1 MRHAFAGRMKYAWLG
16 CLLAGSLLFAGNQDS
31 ETNVNTRY
39 TVETVT
45 IQGDGWSTD
54 TVTNRDQKL
63 SSGLRREIA
72 SLVGEK
78 LNPTALD
85 DLAKRLRKELH
96 ARSVEQHVLRGK
108 QPDYVQVV
116 FDVKLRPTRFDVS
129 VPKFLYQGRQGWSG
143 AVEGTAAIHQNGF
156 TFGLVSDGDE
166 LAERYSGIEARYE
179 NSRLGTDR
187 ARLSFEFDSFHEQW
201 NPATLADVPPPSA
214 NDTAAGDL
222 YRTRENFQ
230 PTVTFVVARPLTVS
244 FGASF
249 ERLDPEA
256 TGLVPAPRLEAAN
269 AWLAGVNF
277 HQDTEGAQY
286 QQDFNGAYDMRMGTR
301 SLGSDFAYARHHWQF
316 RYALTHGKHTLSD
329 EAMAGVISGQAPLFE
344 RFVLGNST
352 TLRGWNKYDI
362 DPLGGNRMVH
372 NSVEYRYGALQVFY
386 DSGAIWDSGQ
396 TVIARNSVG
405 FGIRQG
411 PFFVA
416 MAFPLRDG
424 RTDPIFMVG
433 MNY

>member
-1 MRHAFAGRMKYAWLG
+1 MKYAWLG
-16 CLLAGSLLFAGNQDS
+16 CLLAGSLLFAGNNQDS

-45 IQGDGWSTD
+45 IQGDGWATD
-54 TVTNRDQKL
+54 PTADHDKRL
-63 SSGLRREIA
+63 SLPLRREIA
-72 SLVGEK
+72 ALVGEK
-78 LNPTALD
+78 LNPSTLD

-96 ARSVEQHVLRGK
+96 ARTVEHHVLRGK
-108 QPDYVQVV
+108 QPEYVQVV

-129 VPKFLYQGRQGWSG
+129 VPKFLYQSRQGWSG
-143 AVEGTAAIHQNGF
+143 EVEGTATIHQNGF

-179 NSRLGTDR
+179 NSHLGTDR

-201 NPATLADVPPPSA
+201 NGATQASLAAAPDPAV
-214 NDTAAGDL
+214 GDL
-222 YRTRENFQ
+222 YRTRQNFQ
-230 PTVTFVVARPLTVS
+230 PMVTFVVARPLTVS

-256 TGLVPAPRLEAAN
+256 PLAPMQTASAFVAN
-269 AWLAGVNF
+269 ASF
-277 HQDTEGAQY
+277 QEEMEGAEY
-286 QQDFNGAYDMRMGTR
+286 QHNFNGTYDLRMGTR
-301 SLGSDFAYARHHWQF
+301 SLGSDFVYGRHRWQF
-316 RYALTHGKHTLSD
+316 RYSMTHGKHMLLD
-329 EAMAGVISGQAPLFE
+329 EATAGAITGQAPLFE

-362 DPLGGNRMVH
+362 DPFGGNRMLH
-372 NSVEYRYGALQVFY
+372 NSVEYRYGAFQVFY
-386 DSGAIWDSGQ
+386 DSGAVWDSGQ

-405 FGIRQG
+405 VGLRQG
-411 PFFVA
+411 AFFIA
-416 MAFPLRDG
+416 MAFPLREN
-424 RTDPIFMVG
+424 RVEPIFMVG

>member
-1 MRHAFAGRMKYAWLG
+1 MKYAWLG

-39 TVETVT
+39 TVENVT

-54 TVTNRDQKL
+54 PAVNRDQKL

-78 LNPTALD
+78 LNPAALD

-96 ARSVEQHVLRGK
+96 ARTVEHHVLRGK
-108 QPDYVQVV
+108 QPEYVQVV

-129 VPKFLYQGRQGWSG
+129 VPKFLYQSRQGWSG

-156 TFGLVSDGDE
+156 TLGLVSDGDD
-166 LAERYSGIEARYE
+166 LMERYSGIEARYE
-179 NSRLGTDR
+179 NSHLGTDR
-187 ARLSFEFDSFHEQW
+187 ARLAFEFDSFHEVW
-201 NPATLADVPPPSA
+201 NPATLAYGATAS
-214 NDTAAGDL
+214 TSEGAAGDF

-249 ERLDPEA
+249 ERMEPE
-256 TGLVPAPRLEAAN
+256 GPISVGAPHMEAAN
-269 AWLAGVNF
+269 SWLAGVNF
-277 HQDTEGAQY
+277 HQQVEDAQY
-286 QQDFNGAYDMRMGTR
+286 QQDFNATYDLRMGTH
-301 SLGSDFAYARHHWQF
+301 SLGSDFAYGRHRWQF
-316 RYALTHGKHTLSD
+316 RYAVTHGKHTLSD
-329 EAMAGVISGQAPLFE
+329 EATAGVISGQAPLFE

-362 DPLGGNRMVH
+362 DPLGGNRMLH

-386 DSGAIWDSGQ
+386 DSGAIWDPGQ
-396 TVIARNSVG
+396 AVIARNSIG
-405 FGIRQG
+405 FGMRQG
-411 PFFVA
+411 PFFMAV
-416 MAFPLRDG
+416 AFPLRDG
-424 RTDPIFMVG
+424 RVDPIFMVG

>member
-1 MRHAFAGRMKYAWLG
+1 MKYAWLG

-45 IQGDGWSTD
+45 IQGDGLSTD
-54 TVTNRDQKL
+54 PAADHDQKL
-63 SSGLRREIA
+63 SSGLRHEIA

-96 ARSVEQHVLRGK
+96 ARTVDHHVLRGK

-129 VPKFLYQGRQGWSG
+129 IPKFLYQGRQGWSG
-143 AVEGTAAIHQNGF
+143 AVEGTAAVHQNGF

-166 LAERYSGIEARYE
+166 LVERYTGIEARYE
-179 NSRLGTDR
+179 NNHLGTSR
-187 ARLSFEFDSFHEQW
+187 AHLSFEFDSFHEQW
-201 NPATLADVPPPSA
+201 NGATLASLPA
-214 NDTAAGDL
+214 AATADGAASDL
-222 YRTRENFQ
+222 YRSRQNFQ
-230 PTVTFVVARPLTVS
+230 PMVTLVVARPLTVS

-249 ERLDPEA
+249 ERLDPE
-256 TGLVPAPRLEAAN
+256 GPAARMEAAN
-269 AWLAGVNF
+269 AWLASADF
-277 HQDTEGAQY
+277 HQELEGSQY
-286 QQDFNGAYDMRMGTR
+286 QHDFNGTYDLRMGTR
-301 SLGSDFAYARHHWQF
+301 SLGSDFAYGRHRWQF
-316 RYALTHGKHTLSD
+316 RYVLTHGKQKLSD
-329 EAMAGVISGQAPLFE
+329 EATAGVISGQAPLFE

-352 TLRGWNKYDI
+352 MLRGWNKYDI
-362 DPLGGNRMVH
+362 DPLGGNRMLH
-372 NSVEYRYGALQVFY
+372 NSVEYRYGALQIFY
-386 DSGAIWDSGQ
+386 DSGAIWDPGQ
-396 TVIARNSVG
+396 AVIARNSIGVG
-405 FGIRQG
+405 LRQG

-424 RTDPIFMVG
+424 RAEPIFMVG